1 MHSVMSTRGPFMVCS
16 ACYVSLKER
25 VMIDASGRAVSDS
38 ISDEFCM
45 NCFDRNKVLID
56 DLAGSTE

>member
-1 MHSVMSTRGPFMVCS
+1 MHTIQSTRGPFVVCDACFSVLKQERMVD
-16 ACYVSLKER
+16 ER
-25 VMIDASGRAVSDS
+25 GRAIADD
-38 ISDEFCM
+38 ISGEFCP